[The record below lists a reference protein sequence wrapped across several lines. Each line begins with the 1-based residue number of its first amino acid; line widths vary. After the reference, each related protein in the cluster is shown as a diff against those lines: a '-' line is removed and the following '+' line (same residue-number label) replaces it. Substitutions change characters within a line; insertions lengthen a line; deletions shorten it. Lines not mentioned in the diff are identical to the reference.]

1 MAARTLTAEPLA
13 VAPELVGRP
22 LASPVRRFL
31 ALAVDFAV
39 LMLPTIA
46 LSLVVALTALRL
58 ADPPAYRGLM
68 TAWRGAELAE
78 GERQASLGELAR
90 LLVRVEAPGLPAE
103 VKEAVGRGDLAA
115 AGRRLGECDLLFA
128 LELGEHGTPAPQ
140 PNQVRVEIQA
150 LIPDLLR
157 AVTLYGLGAVYFTLL
172 TAGRRGATLGKRL
185 LGVRVACLNG
195 HPLSLVESLER
206 FVGYLHIPGT
216 FGLALG
222 YLWHDP
228 NRRMP
233 HDRAAG
239 TVVLRVERLPRP
251 PRPTRTPKAK

>member
-22 LASPVRRFL
+22 LASPVRRLL
-31 ALAVDFAV
+31 ALAVDVV
-39 LMLPTIA
+39 LLLPPTIV
-46 LSLVVALTALRL
+46 LSLMVALTALRL
-58 ADPPAYRGLM
+58 ADAPGYRALV
-68 TAWRGAELAE
+68 TAWRGTELAE
-78 GERQASLGELAR
+78 AERQASLGELAR
-90 LLVRVEAPGLPAE
+90 LLARVEAPGLPTE
-103 VKEAVGRGDLAA
+103 VEDAVGRGDLAA
-115 AGRRLGECDLLFA
+115 AGRRLAECDLLFA
-128 LELGEHGTPAPQ
+128 LDLGDHGAPAPR
-140 PNQVRVEIQA
+140 PGQVRVELQK

-157 AVTLYGLGAVYFTLL
+157 AVTLYGLGAIYFTLL

-185 LGVRVACLNG
+185 LGIRVAGLNG
-195 HPLSLVESLER
+195 HALSLVESLER
-206 FVGYLHIPGT
+206 FVGYLHIPGS

-239 TVVLRVERLPRP
+239 TVVLRTPRP
-251 PRPTRTPKAK
+251 PRPPRPARRARTG